1 MVGKRA
7 VTCHLIVGRLNHSLI
22 EKTQKQSQD
31 VSEVILMEIEALWK
45 VLMHQNPGRFSS
57 VILHAPIIMKAKFC
71 GAVGTA

>member
-7 VTCHLIVGRLNHSLI
+7 VTCCLIVQRLNHSLI
-22 EKTQKQSQD
+22 VKTQMQSQD
-31 VSEVILMEIEALWK
+31 VSEVVLMEIEALRK

-57 VILHAPIIMKAKFC
+57 VIPHAPIIMKGKFC